1 MTRLMLLILAALLA
15 LVAPAAAINFLQD
28 YDPSTKAGDPAWF
41 AFAVTPSDSAD
52 LAEYCTALWVGSAGN
67 VAVVMAGQ
75 EIPGMTAAAANAVS
89 VTFAGVNAGQW
100 LPIRIGRVMAT
111 NTTATSSLVC
121 VYR

>member
-1 MTRLMLLILAALLA
+1 MRWFLLTLCALLA
-15 LVAPAAAINFLQD
+15 LAVPAAAINLLQD

-41 AFAVTPSDSAD
+41 ADAVTVSDSAD
-52 LAEYCTALWVGSAGN
+52 LAHYCTALWVGSAGN
-67 VAVVMAGQ
+67 VAVVMAGALPAGQ
-75 EIPGMTAAAANAVS
+75 STAAALAAA

-100 LPIRIGRVMAT
+100 LPIRVLRVMAT